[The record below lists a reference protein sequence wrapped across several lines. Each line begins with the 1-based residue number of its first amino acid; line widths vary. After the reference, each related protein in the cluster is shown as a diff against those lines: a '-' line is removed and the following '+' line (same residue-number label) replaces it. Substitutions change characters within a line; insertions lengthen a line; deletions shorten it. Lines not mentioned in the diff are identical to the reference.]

1 LYKALACRYSVTV
14 LPAIFRVPLESV
26 SSEKRQKCHSTLDTK
41 DLQIMSLIY
50 DTMVIHSPNV
60 VKFFAAV
67 VVINRKSTARNR
79 ANRCCIVYW
88 IVVRWKYF

>member
-1 LYKALACRYSVTV
+1 
-14 LPAIFRVPLESV
+14 
-26 SSEKRQKCHSTLDTK
+26 
-41 DLQIMSLIY
+41 MSLIY